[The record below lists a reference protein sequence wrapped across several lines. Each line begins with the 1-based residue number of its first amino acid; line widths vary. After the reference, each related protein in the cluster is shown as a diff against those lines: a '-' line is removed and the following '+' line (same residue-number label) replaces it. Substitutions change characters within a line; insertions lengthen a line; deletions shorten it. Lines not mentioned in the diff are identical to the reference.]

1 MTGDALDLA
10 PAGYLCIRDDGV
22 IVNINRTLLMWL
34 GYSPGELEGKT
45 IETILTISSRIFYNT
60 HFYPLVKLHA
70 KAEEIFLTLTSKT
83 KSDIPVLANAERR
96 NDDGSFL
103 IHCIFIPVHQRKKYE
118 TEILEA
124 KRKAEDA
131 LKQNKQLQELT
142 TSLENKTLELDRHYQ
157 RLFALNQNLLQFS
170 KVISHD
176 LQEPLR
182 KIELFSN
189 MIMEDGTISPR
200 INEVANKIRLAT
212 ERLRVLTKGLQEYV
226 IVDAEKNHVDVD
238 LNEVVQSALARAKEN
253 RKFDDFDMNMT
264 TLPVIV
270 GYRSQ
275 LELLFFH
282 LFDNSIQFRQPER
295 KLEISLDSVFLD
307 ENVYKVSKDKYLFTE
322 HVRLVYSDNA
332 SGFDGEY
339 NDYVF
344 QLLSKINP
352 ETGGLGIGLPL
363 IKKIVENHSGTITAE
378 SKKGQG
384 TKFVFI
390 LPLRNGHH

>member
-1 MTGDALDLA
+1 MTETLDLA
-10 PAGYLCIRDDGV
+10 PCGYVSIRDDGV
-22 IVNINRTLLMWL
+22 IVEINSTLVNWL
-34 GYSPGELEGKT
+34 GYSAGELEGKT
-45 IETILTISSRIFYNT
+45 IETILTLSSRIFYNT
-60 HFYPLVKLHA
+60 HFFPLVKLHS
-70 KAEEIFLTLTSKT
+70 KAEEIFLTLSAKT
-83 KSDIPVLANAERR
+83 KTDIPVLANAERR
-96 NDDGSFL
+96 SVDGVFL
-103 IHCIFIPVHQRKKYE
+103 IHCVFIPVHQRKKYE
-118 TEILEA
+118 GEILEA

-189 MIMEDGTISPR
+189 MIIDENTSPKTA
-200 INEVANKIRLAT
+200 EVAKKIKQAT

-226 IVDAEKNHVDVD
+226 IVDEEKNTVEVD
-238 LNEVVQSALARAKEN
+238 LNDVIESAIAKAKQHRSFE
-253 RKFDDFDMNMT
+253 DFNVNLKP
-264 TLPVIV
+264 LPTIV
-270 GYRSQ
+270 GYRTQ

-282 LFDNSIQFRQPER
+282 LVDNSIQFRDSAR
-295 KLEISLDSVFLD
+295 NLEIDIDSVTLD
-307 ENVYKVSKDKYLFTE
+307 ENAYKVSKEKYLFTE
-322 HVRLVYSDNA
+322 HVRLVYTDNG
-332 SGFDGEY
+332 SGFEGEY

-352 ETGGLGIGLPL
+352 DTGGLGIGLPL
-363 IKKIVENHSGTITAE
+363 IKKIVENHSGTVTAE
-378 SKKGQG
+378 SEKGRG

-390 LPLRNGHH
+390 FPFRHG